1 MTAMRAQVRRLAE
14 SWPVVAER
22 GKRDFGAYVQVR
34 LCSFRSAPELV
45 SDTPIQGALSKRL
58 DRLIRAGTPESATKA
73 FVQAEVEALAQ
84 LRKGEF
90 KARYG
95 HCALTP
101 SWQRLTETT

>member
-22 GKRDFGAYVQVR
+22 GKRDFGAYV
-34 LCSFRSAPELV
+34 
-45 SDTPIQGALSKRL
+45 QGALSKRL